1 MNNEI
6 DQLKKENSDL
16 KNALIKAQRDID
28 LYREKINL
36 LVDTNNDL
44 RDMIEAYQISTQSLS
59 NHLEIIMNQ
68 MKEISNTISKLKI
81 GEWE

>member
-1 MNNEI
+1 MNSEI

-16 KNALIKAQRDID
+16 KNALIKAQHDID

-59 NHLEIIMNQ
+59 NHLEVIMNQ

>member
-1 MNNEI
+1 MNSEI

-16 KNALIKAQRDID
+16 KNALIKAQHEIEI
-28 LYREKINL
+28 YRQKINL
-36 LVDTNNDL
+36 LMDTNNDL

-59 NHLEIIMNQ
+59 NHLEVIMNQ
-68 MKEISNTISKLKI
+68 IKEISENINRLKV

>member
-1 MNNEI
+1 MNSEI

-16 KNALIKAQRDID
+16 KNALVKAQHEIEF
-28 LYREKINL
+28 YRQKINL
-36 LVDTNNDL
+36 LVDTNNNL

-59 NHLEIIMNQ
+59 NHLEAIMDQ
-68 MKEISNTISKLKI
+68 MKEISENISRLKV